1 MADETNQ
8 QKHTGGPTRAQP
20 PGGSRGERRDSG
32 SEPCGACPDNAPASF
47 EKRTAAWMGV
57 AYMLMLLFILNFTLF
72 TGGRQLPGTFPLFL
86 APVSVALAV
95 VMVLWFVMLRK
106 GDEKL
111 PVWLPVATLV
121 VAVAMVVEPGASG
134 STLASMSADVLNYYF
149 SSQETREEIPEENTL
164 IR

>member
-32 SEPCGACPDNAPASF
+32 SEPCGACPDDAPASF

-72 TGGRQLPGTFPLFL
+72 TGGGSCP
-86 APVSVALAV
+86 APSPCSWRPCPWPWRWWWPAA
-95 VMVLWFVMLRK
+95 
-106 GDEKL
+106 
-111 PVWLPVATLV
+111 
-121 VAVAMVVEPGASG
+121 
-134 STLASMSADVLNYYF
+134 
-149 SSQETREEIPEENTL
+149 
-164 IR
+164 